1 MNKLISDYNGKKRRI
16 KKRLSEFRKI
26 WKRPEKDI
34 FTELCFCI
42 CTPQSKAVYCDKA
55 ITELSRKGI
64 LFKGNIR
71 QVRAGLKAVRFPNNK
86 SRFIIEARKT
96 FTENGKIRIKKKID
110 TKNIIQT
117 RHWLVKNV
125 KGLALKEASHFLRN
139 IGWGRGLA
147 ILDVHILKNMV
158 KHRIIKSKP
167 KTISEKTY
175 LTLEKKLKSFSEKN
189 KIPMEELDLLFWS
202 EETGVILK

>member
-167 KTISEKTY
+167 KTSSEKTY